1 MNGAG
6 SETTKTWVIR
16 GRKLTACD
24 IAIARR
30 LVGEFSQAG
39 RFRIAWE
46 LAQHWQWRSDS
57 GRLKQRAALAI
68 LVGLEKRGY
77 LTLPPALIVHGPVR
91 RPVCPP
97 QGVDGTAP
105 TAGVLSDYRPFCWQL
120 VNSAEQRRQWRELL
134 AQHHYLGAPGL
145 VGAQLKYFVY
155 SRQGELLGA
164 LGWHSAVER
173 LDCRDHLVGLQGR
186 AELRARFLSHAVN
199 NVRFLI
205 LPWLRAPH
213 LASALLGEGLKRL
226 QKDWLWHYG
235 AAVWLA
241 ESFVDRTRFSGA
253 SYRAANWVAIG
264 WTRGYAKAQGQ
275 FIYHGQP
282 KEIYVYVIEKRIRQI
297 LLEDPA
303 QELLTREFLLAQRPT
318 GNPLPQARRKQMS
331 ETLQSW
337 TPKLP
342 PHWEL
347 SAEDLEHVRQDLNE
361 FTAQF
366 ESTFRRIEPIELCHL
381 YLQGLLSDTQR
392 KNVEAIALELEGP
405 ERVRNLQRFI
415 TEYEWDEPWM
425 REQHWKLCA
434 QTLAD
439 EQGVWSID
447 GSEFPKKGEHSVGV
461 APQYC
466 GALGK
471 TANCQS
477 GVFICYSSPKGH
489 TLLDARLYLPQCWF
503 SDDYQERREKKCRVP
518 KEISFL
524 TKPELALQLCAQIW
538 KGKLFPGQ
546 WVTCDASFG
555 NNEGFL
561 AQLPKEMFYL
571 AEIPCTR
578 KVWLKEAPQ
587 HSKLETAGCTVEQ
600 LVEEKD
606 LLHWQS
612 RKIAEGEKGP
622 IVASFARVRVYL
634 SKERSAE
641 SERTLLLRNEPDG
654 QIKYALSNAP
664 ENMAM
669 SELVRISAARWP
681 IERCFQEGKSELGLD
696 HYEHRS
702 WPAWHRHMRLVFLAH
717 LFLLR
722 LRLKYKKSPGA
733 DATPGS
739 RTAGV
744 ESASPE
750 GRAHLRSDF
759 HSLSS
764 AT

>member
-1 MNGAG
+1 MA
-6 SETTKTWVIR
+6 V
-16 GRKLTACD
+16 
-24 IAIARR
+24 ARR
-30 LVGEFSQAG
+30 LVEEFSGEG
-39 RFRIAWE
+39 RWRIASE
-46 LAQHWQWRSDS
+46 LAQHWQWRSGS
-57 GRLKQRAALAI
+57 GRLKTRAALAI
-68 LVGLEKRGY
+68 LVALERRGC
-77 LTLPPALIVHGPVR
+77 LTLPRPLIVHGPIR
-91 RPVCPP
+91 HHGGQCPTVEAREP
-97 QGVDGTAP
+97 K
-105 TAGVLSDYRPFCWQL
+105 AGVLSEYRPLCWQL
-120 VNSAEQRRQWRELL
+120 VDSAEQRRQWRGLL

-145 VGAQLKYFVY
+145 VGAHLKYLVY
-155 SRQGELLGA
+155 SRHGELLGV
-164 LGWHSAVER
+164 LGWQSAVER
-173 LDCRDHLVGLQGR
+173 LDCRDRLVGLEGR
-186 AELRARFLSHAVN
+186 AELRARFLVHAVN

-205 LPWLRAPH
+205 LPWVRVPH
-213 LASALLGEGLKRL
+213 LASAVLGEGLQRL
-226 QKDWLWHYG
+226 QKDWLRHYG
-235 AAVWLA
+235 APVWLA
-241 ESFVDRTRFSGA
+241 ESFVDRTRFGGA

-264 WTRGYAKAQGQ
+264 WTRGYAKHQGQ

-303 QELLTREFLLAQRPT
+303 QELLRREFLLAQRPT
-318 GNPLPQARRKQMS
+318 ANPQPQARRKVMS
-331 ETLQSW
+331 EALQSW

-347 SAEDLEHVRQDLNE
+347 SVEDLQQVCQDLDE
-361 FTAQF
+361 FIAQF
-366 ESTFRRIEPIELCHL
+366 DSAFSRLEPIQLCQL
-381 YLQGLLSDTQR
+381 YVQGLLSDTQR
-392 KNVEAIALELEGP
+392 KNVEAIAMELEGP
-405 ERVRNLQRFI
+405 EVVRNLQRFI
-415 TEYEWDEPWM
+415 TEYEWDQPAM
-425 REQHWKLCA
+425 RAQHWKLSA
-434 QTLAD
+434 QSLAD

-447 GSEFPKKGEHSVGV
+447 ASEFPKKGDQSVGV

-477 GVFICYSSPKGH
+477 GVFLCYSSPKGH
-489 TLLDARLYLPQCWF
+489 TLLEARLYLPQCWF
-503 SDDYQERREKKCRVP
+503 TEPYQLRREKKCRVP
-518 KEISFL
+518 KEITFQ
-524 TKPELALQLCAQIW
+524 TKPQIALQLCAELWQS
-538 KGKLFPGQ
+538 KLFPGQ

-555 NNEGFL
+555 NNEAFL

-578 KVWLKEAPQ
+578 KVWLKQAPE
-587 HSKLETAGCTVEQ
+587 HPKLETEGCTVEQ
-600 LVEEKD
+600 LVEEKE
-606 LLHWQS
+606 LLHWQP
-612 RKIAEGEKGP
+612 RKISEGEKGP
-622 IVASFARVRVYL
+622 VVASFARVRVYL
-634 SKERSAE
+634 NPERTAE

-664 ENMAM
+664 ENVAM
-669 SELVRISAARWP
+669 SELVRVSAARWP

-722 LRLKYKKSPGA
+722 LRLKYKKSSGA

-750 GRAHLRSDF
+750 GRAALCSEFR
-759 HSLSS
+759 SLSP